1 MKVRHSVVAVAAVML
16 ITACGG
22 GGGGGG
28 GSASTGA
35 VTAPSVSIT
44 SANAPTVAAASTGD
58 VQSVS
63 NVAGS
68 TSTIGAAQVVNAAD
82 SNKLE
87 TLTTMRANQLFAQ
100 FALKA
105 APHVPKT
112 EVINAASISNKT
124 VACADGG
131 TMVVSGSIT
140 NTATATAASSYGYLT
155 QGDYISI
162 TANNCA
168 YGSDVL
174 NGGLYVQI
182 TSGTLTGSTY
192 YNDVGLSMKFTGL
205 NLTNGST
212 VTGMDGDAS
221 FKMSNAPSNT
231 PNLDI
236 STMDITGTVL
246 TRSQT
251 INGIVRRTS
260 LKNYSQQYVVS
271 GSTATATVRAEVHTT
286 NTKLGATGGSYTLT
300 TTTPLVWDTS
310 QDVIQSGVVVAV
322 GANGTKVKATF
333 AQFATCAATD
343 CVYIETDS
351 TGNGYAQP
359 GELKTRSAFEALY

>member
-1 MKVRHSVVAVAAVML
+1 MKVRHGVVTVAVVML

-22 GGGGGG
+22 GGGGSAGG
-28 GSASTGA
+28 GSATTGA

-87 TLTTMRANQLFAQ
+87 TMTTMRANQVFTQ

-105 APHVPKT
+105 APYVSKT
-112 EVINAASISNKT
+112 NAINAASVSNET
-124 VACADGG
+124 VSCDSG
-131 TMVVSGSIT
+131 TMTVSGSVA
-140 NTATATAASSYGYLT
+140 NSSSYNTYLT

-162 TANNCA
+162 SANNCR
-168 YGSDVL
+168 YGTDVL
-174 NGGLYVQI
+174 NGGLYVEVS
-182 TSGTLTGSTY
+182 SGSFTNSTY
-192 YNDVGLSMKFTGL
+192 YSNVGLSMKFTGL
-205 NLTNGST
+205 NLTSST
-212 VTGMDGDAS
+212 ASGTAVTGMDGDAS
-221 FKMSNAPSNT
+221 FVMSKTVNN
-231 PNLDI
+231 
-236 STMDITGTVL
+236 STMDIRGTVL

-251 INGIVRRTS
+251 INGTASRTS
-260 LKNYSQQYVVS
+260 LKNYTQGYVVS

-300 TTTPLVWDTS
+300 TTTDVVWSTS
-310 QDVIQSGVVVAV
+310 TDVIQSGVIEIA
-322 GANGTKVKATF
+322 GANGAKVRATIG
-333 AQFATCAATD
+333 ALNACAG
-343 CVYIETDS
+343 CVFIETDANGD
-351 TGNGYAQP
+351 GNY
-359 GELKTRSAFEALY
+359 ESSETKTWSEFQALY

>member
-1 MKVRHSVVAVAAVML
+1 MKFRQNVVAVAVVML

-22 GGGGGG
+22 GGGGSAGG

-63 NVAGS
+63 NVADS

-87 TLTTMRANQLFAQ
+87 TLTTMRANQVFTQ

-105 APHVPKT
+105 APHVSKT
-112 EVINAASISNKT
+112 NAINAASISNET
-124 VACADGG
+124 VPCDSG
-131 TMVVSGSIT
+131 TMTVSGSVA
-140 NTATATAASSYGYLT
+140 NSSSYSTYLT

-162 TANNCA
+162 TANNCR
-168 YGSDVL
+168 YGTDVL
-174 NGGLYVQI
+174 NGGLYVEVS
-182 TSGTLTGSTY
+182 SGSFTNSTY
-192 YNDVGLSMKFTGL
+192 YSNVGLSMKFTGL
-205 NLTNGST
+205 NLTSST
-212 VTGMDGDAS
+212 ASGTAVTGMDGDAS
-221 FKMSNAPSNT
+221 FVMSKTVSN
-231 PNLDI
+231 
-236 STMDITGTVL
+236 STMDIRGTVL

-251 INGIVRRTS
+251 INGTVSRTS
-260 LKNYSQQYVVS
+260 LKNYSQRYVV
-271 GSTATATVRAEVHTT
+271 STATATATATVSAEVHTT
-286 NTKLGATGGSYTLT
+286 NTTLGATGGSYKLT
-300 TTTPLVWDTS
+300 TTATTPLVWNTLTGD
-310 QDVIQSGVVVAV
+310 IQSGVVVAE
-322 GANGTKVKATF
+322 GANGTKVRATF
-333 AQFATCAATD
+333 DRSAACAD

-359 GELKTRSAFEALY
+359 GEFKTRSAFEALY

>member
-1 MKVRHSVVAVAAVML
+1 MKVRSSFIAVVTGVAVVSV
-16 ITACGG
+16 TAC

-35 VTAPSVSIT
+35 VTAPTVSIS

-58 VQSVS
+58 VRSVS

-112 EVINAASISNKT
+112 KVINAASISNKT
-124 VACADGG
+124 VACDDGG
-131 TMVVSGSIT
+131 TMVVSGSIA

-162 TANNCA
+162 TANNCK

-236 STMDITGTVL
+236 STMGITGTVL

-251 INGIVRRTS
+251 INGTASRTS
-260 LKNYSQQYVVS
+260 LKNYTQQYVVS

-300 TTTPLVWDTS
+300 TPTAVVWNTS
-310 QDVIQSGVVVAV
+310 TDVIQSGVIEIA
-322 GANGTKVKATF
+322 GANGAKVRATIG
-333 AQFATCAATD
+333 APNACSG
-343 CVYIETDS
+343 CVRIETDE
-351 TGNGYAQP
+351 NGDGYY
-359 GELKTRSAFEALY
+359 ESSEIKTWSEFQALY